1 MAYSLAYTK
10 INGFA
15 VIYHLSALKIQI
27 IIDKKKSDWLTRLLY
42 QVLVFQ
48 S

>member
-15 VIYHLSALKIQI
+15 VIYHLSTLKFKSLLIRKVRLVNPFALPG
-27 IIDKKKSDWLTRLLY
+27 
-42 QVLVFQ
+42 LVFQ